1 MMKPLI
7 DDQQPIARI
16 VGHRISAPVGAPP
29 GPAARAAWNA
39 MAAYRTRAPKG
50 VFVYRSH
57 EEMSLNRDQWAAAAV
72 AHRVRERA

>member
-39 MAAYRTRAPKG
+39 MAAYRTAAPKG
-50 VFVYRSH
+50 IFVYRSH
-57 EEMSLNRDQWAAAAV
+57 DEMSHDREQWAATAV
-72 AHRVRERA
+72 ADRVRQRA